1 MFLVVVRIL
10 ANSMAMNT
18 SADKEEPS
26 NTSDGASGS
35 AGKRRVLLPDN
46 RIDSRDLFVG
56 TREIAIVHGEETY
69 RLRLTAQN
77 KLILTK

>member
-1 MFLVVVRIL
+1 LNL
-10 ANSMAMNT
+10 KNSKLEDSKTAAET
-18 SADKEEPS
+18 KPLRSIPV
-26 NTSDGASGS
+26 DGH
-35 AGKRRVLLPDN
+35 

-56 TREIAIVHGEETY
+56 TRELTIGHGSETY

>member
-1 MFLVVVRIL
+1 MFSLKNSKLETVSSDPVREQTD
-10 ANSMAMNT
+10 ARSVAV
-18 SADKEEPS
+18 
-26 NTSDGASGS
+26 ASH
-35 AGKRRVLLPDN
+35 

-56 TREIAIVHGEETY
+56 TREITIGHGAETY

>member
-1 MFLVVVRIL
+1 LKNSKLESDVR
-10 ANSMAMNT
+10 
-18 SADKEEPS
+18 
-26 NTSDGASGS
+26 
-35 AGKRRVLLPDN
+35 PDATATPLRSIPVDSH

-56 TREIAIVHGEETY
+56 TRELTIAHGSETY

>member
-1 MFLVVVRIL
+1 MNTL
-10 ANSMAMNT
+10 ANE
-18 SADKEEPS
+18 DYHS
-26 NTSDGASGS
+26 NTPGDGS
-35 AGKRRVLLPDN
+35 AAGAPRMIPVRDN

-56 TREIAIVHGEETY
+56 TREIAIVHGGEAY

>member
-1 MFLVVVRIL
+1 MNTVPVPV
-10 ANSMAMNT
+10 MNT
-18 SADKEEPS
+18 SAGEDDPR
-26 NTSDGASGS
+26 NAGGHRS
-35 AGKRRVLLPDN
+35 AADAERRIPLTGD

-56 TREIAIVHGEETY
+56 TREITITHGGEVY